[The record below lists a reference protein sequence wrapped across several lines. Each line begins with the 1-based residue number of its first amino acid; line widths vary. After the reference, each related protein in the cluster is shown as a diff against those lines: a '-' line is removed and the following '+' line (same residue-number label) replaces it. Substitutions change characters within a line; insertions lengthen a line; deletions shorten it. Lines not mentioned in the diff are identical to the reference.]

1 MECNHFPLSCP
12 PPPTC
17 VHDWPAHCC
26 QYVSSLC
33 RLSHWPRPS
42 VTEPLLIQPLL
53 CVFVTSLRLH
63 TALFRL
69 TSLTSHYTL
78 SLMCPVRLWYIPR
91 ERAYQ
96 MPVNLSSTRMPPT
109 CCQSCIE
116 VLEVTSAVLCYLLY
130 GFFWAF
136 LFNVY
141 AIIVSVTS
149 IKHKQFLFF
158 LYLGIFLWK
167 SNRRSFDLLKYF
179 WKETSL
185 MLVNGKSSAIDLQLI
200 SVHPHSYSAWHRH
213 LWSFVDVLRA
223 DQQTHISI
231 LIWDS

>member
-1 MECNHFPLSCP
+1 M
-12 PPPTC
+12 
-17 VHDWPAHCC
+17 
-26 QYVSSLC
+26 
-33 RLSHWPRPS
+33 
-42 VTEPLLIQPLL
+42 TEPLLIQPLL
-53 CVFVTSLRLH
+53 CVFVISLRLH

-96 MPVNLSSTRMPPT
+96 MPVNLSSTQMPPT
-109 CCQSCIE
+109 CCQSCTE
-116 VLEVTSAVLCYLLY
+116 VLEVKSAVRCYLLY

-141 AIIVSVTS
+141 VIIVSVTL
-149 IKHKQFLFF
+149 IKNKQFLFF
-158 LYLGIFLWK
+158 LYLVFFCGKVTEGL
-167 SNRRSFDLLKYF
+167 DLLKYF

-185 MLVNGKSSAIDLQLI
+185 MLVNSRSSVIDLQLI
-200 SVHPHSYSAWHRH
+200 SVHLHSYSAWHRH
-213 LWSFVDVLRA
+213 LWLFVDVLRA
-223 DQQTHISI
+223 DQHTHISI